1 MSTIEEIIADVEE
14 KLRYTPNHTGN
25 APKTTQN
32 IEAFWSLFTPNI
44 NPRVDNHDIIT
55 TSADVKKEFA
65 GHPTL
70 FHLSSW
76 AQDIVITYI
85 VFEMLA

>member
-1 MSTIEEIIADVEE
+1 MTTIEEIIADVEQ
-14 KLRYTPNHTGN
+14 KLIYNPNHTGN
-25 APKTTQN
+25 APKTQQN
-32 IEAFWSLFTPNI
+32 TTAFWSLFTPNI
-44 NPRVDNHDIIT
+44 KTHHDIIT
-55 TSADVKKEFA
+55 TSAAVKKEFPR
-65 GHPTL
+65 HPTL

>member
-1 MSTIEEIIADVEE
+1 MSTIEEIVANVADRL
-14 KLRYTPNHTGN
+14 KYART
-25 APKTTQN
+25 APQTA
-32 IEAFWSLFTPNI
+32 EDYWMLFTPNI
-44 NPRVDNHDIIT
+44 KTHHDIIT
-55 TSADVKKEFA
+55 TSAAVKKEFPR
-65 GHPTL
+65 HPTL